1 MKNWKDYFLEGILII
16 FSVLFALF
24 INNYSETLKT
34 QRQKELA
41 LNRISKELEKNS
53 KILAEWIPHH
63 EKIYRR
69 LYKSSSEKNYSL
81 KNVLMQ
87 YDYFSFDVLSDNQRL
102 FHALPSHTTWETAKA
117 TGMITEFD
125 FELVEELTKTYAL
138 QDLVVNHTLQDV
150 TQILLNQNTHDMKKL
165 DANLRQLEI
174 RFSELTGQERNL
186 EKNYYSALVK
196 LK

>member
-53 KILAEWIPHH
+53 KILAEWIPRH

-69 LYKSSSEKNYSL
+69 LYRSSSEKNDSL

-102 FHALPSHTTWETAKA
+102 FHSLPSHTTWETAKA
-117 TGMITEFD
+117 TGIITEFD
-125 FELVEELTKTYAL
+125 FELVEELTKTYSL

-150 TQILLNQNTHDMKKL
+150 AQILLNQNTHDMKKL
-165 DANLRQLEI
+165 DANLKQLEI

-186 EKNYYSALVK
+186 EKDYYSALVK
-196 LK
+196 LR